1 MADSIDHRSLHCL
14 FGQLSWSFCPL
25 LSADAMAGQIRR
37 LKAAGAAAYL
47 TKPLD
52 VGQVLAL
59 LDELL
64 TIGRP

>member
-1 MADSIDHRSLHCL
+1 M
-14 FGQLSWSFCPL
+14 